1 LIKMDEMSFLV
12 EIIRKTYG
20 EDAASIFSLLLEK
33 GEVRDEELARILNL
47 PSNEIRKILHVLF
60 DADLVRYRRIKDPRL
75 KWYTYYWRII
85 DVPPRIILQQKF
97 RKILQIMLQRLSF
110 EKKTSFYICP
120 LCKKRYTFE
129 EASINM
135 FKCPNDEKILEIY
148 ENKCLIDLL
157 QKIINL
163 INIFL
168 AESFQ

>member
-1 LIKMDEMSFLV
+1 MDEMSFLV

-135 FKCPNDEKILEIY
+135 FKCPNHSIIDFNHKRLKFYHLNSIY
-148 ENKCLIDLL
+148 YIAVGFFS
-157 QKIINL
+157 IH
-163 INIFL
+163 NIYIT
-168 AESFQ
+168 